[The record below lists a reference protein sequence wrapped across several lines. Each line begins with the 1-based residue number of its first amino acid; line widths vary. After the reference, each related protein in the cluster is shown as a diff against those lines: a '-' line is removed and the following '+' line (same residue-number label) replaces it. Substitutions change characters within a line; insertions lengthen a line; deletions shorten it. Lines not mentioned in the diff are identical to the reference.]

1 MIWGLRGAPN
11 ASLLMKNERKNKL
24 TAVEIDSSIGTGSRE
39 AEQERDAA
47 INDLLDSNSFAL
59 SQGTEGPY
67 HLILAVQTG
76 RLVFDVRDQAQNPIS
91 AFGLSLSPFRRVVTD
106 YLQIC
111 ESYYSA
117 VRSGNPAQIET
128 VDMARRGLHN
138 EGSEILRD
146 RLSGKVEL
154 DLDTAR
160 RLFTLVC
167 ALLWRSA

>member
-1 MIWGLRGAPN
+1 
-11 ASLLMKNERKNKL
+11 MKGDLATRL
-24 TAVEIDSSIGTGSRE
+24 VAVEIDSSIGGGSRE

-47 INDLLDSNSFAL
+47 ITDLLESNTFAL
-59 SQGTEGPY
+59 TQGAAGPY
-67 HLILAVQTG
+67 HLILAVQAG
-76 RLVFDVRDQAQNPIS
+76 RLVFDVRDSAQQPVS
-91 AFGLSLSPFRRVVTD
+91 AFGLSVSPFRRVVTD

-117 VRSGNPAQIET
+117 VRSGNPAQTET
-128 VDMARRGLHN
+128 IDMARRGLHN
-138 EGSEILRD
+138 EGSEILRE

-167 ALLWRSA
+167 ALLWGSA

>member
-1 MIWGLRGAPN
+1 MKSDP
-11 ASLLMKNERKNKL
+11 ASRLI
-24 TAVEIDSSIGTGSRE
+24 AVEIDSSIGVSSSRE

-47 INDLLDSNSFAL
+47 IRDLLEANSFKL
-59 SQGTEGPY
+59 VGGETGPY
-67 HLILAVQTG
+67 HLILAVQTQ
-76 RLVFDVRDQAQNPIS
+76 RLVFDVRDAAQVPIV
-91 AFGLSLSPFRRVVTD
+91 AFGLSLSPFRRIVTD

-128 VDMARRGLHN
+128 IDMARRGLHN
-138 EGSEILRD
+138 EGSEILRERVD
-146 RLSGKVEL
+146 GKVEI

-167 ALLWRSA
+167 ALLWRQQ